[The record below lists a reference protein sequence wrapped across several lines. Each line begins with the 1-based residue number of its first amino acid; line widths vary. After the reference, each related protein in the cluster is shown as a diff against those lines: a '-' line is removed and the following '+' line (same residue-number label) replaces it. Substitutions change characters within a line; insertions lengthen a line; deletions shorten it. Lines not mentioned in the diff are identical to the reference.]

1 MICGAAWQ
9 VLRSDATM
17 SGVMPR
23 VKRLLDGPQ
32 QTPPL
37 DWFVL
42 CFAFS
47 VLC

>member
-1 MICGAAWQ
+1 MQ
-9 VLRSDATM
+9 TLRSDATM

-23 VKRLLDGPQ
+23 VKRLLDDPQ

-42 CFAFS
+42 C
-47 VLC
+47 LCLALASALL